1 MKQIAFPPSLSLENN
16 PSEAHAFS
24 SVSKVR
30 FIFKA
35 GEQQMWMGGNQRGAE
50 RYPGL
55 IMRKE
60 SEYAFKNKM
69 ASVGMDPDCGDGSS
83 GQ

>member
-1 MKQIAFPPSLSLENN
+1 
-16 PSEAHAFS
+16 
-24 SVSKVR
+24 
-30 FIFKA
+30 
-35 GEQQMWMGGNQRGAE
+35 MGGNQRGAE

-69 ASVGMDPDCGDGSS
+69 ASVGMDPDYGDGSS
-83 GQ
+83 GQERFLFFSLRSFK